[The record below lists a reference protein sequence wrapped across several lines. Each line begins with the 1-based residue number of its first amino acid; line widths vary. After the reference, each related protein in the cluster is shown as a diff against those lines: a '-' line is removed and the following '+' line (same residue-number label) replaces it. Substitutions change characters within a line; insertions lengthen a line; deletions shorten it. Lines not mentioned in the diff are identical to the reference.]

1 MTRIRGK
8 AGVDEW
14 GAPRGSS
21 VVEGETGRRI
31 ASAAAGRKDGRS
43 EERSAAGES
52 PLVAVDTCPLGEG
65 REGRT
70 GGHLSSSQ
78 RGTIPVRHFTVLQ
91 REREKVRE
99 REKATTW

>member
-31 ASAAAGRKDGRS
+31 ASAAAAGRKEGRS

-65 REGRT
+65 RKEGRRK
-70 GGHLSSSQ
+70 
-78 RGTIPVRHFTVLQ
+78 RGTDGSSV
-91 REREKVRE
+91 
-99 REKATTW
+99 